1 MDIFRI
7 DMPSAKQEKITGY
20 HLFIN
25 QGKIPLSV
33 PLLLKRLV
41 FTYQMHEKQ
50 VIEHAPISTH
60 VRNKTEN
67 NCKMQFCVILRNKV
81 TLTPFFKYICFV
93 CKCLAIIS

>member
-20 HLFIN
+20 HFFIN

-41 FTYQMHEKQ
+41 FTYQMHKKQ

-60 VRNKTEN
+60 IRNKTEN
-67 NCKMQFCVILRNKV
+67 NCKMQFCAILRNKL
-81 TLTPFFKYICFV
+81 TLTPFF
-93 CKCLAIIS
+93 

>member
-7 DMPSAKQEKITGY
+7 DMPSAKQEKIIGY

-41 FTYQMHEKQ
+41 LIH
-50 VIEHAPISTH
+50 ISDA
-60 VRNKTEN
+60 RKTGN
-67 NCKMQFCVILRNKV
+67 
-81 TLTPFFKYICFV
+81 
-93 CKCLAIIS
+93 